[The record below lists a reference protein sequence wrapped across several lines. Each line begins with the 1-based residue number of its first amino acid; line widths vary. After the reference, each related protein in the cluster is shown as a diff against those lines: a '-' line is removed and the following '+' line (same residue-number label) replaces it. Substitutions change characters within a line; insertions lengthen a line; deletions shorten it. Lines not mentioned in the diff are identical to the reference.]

1 MGEVV
6 ILNVETCLPIPPERV
21 FNGAIKANL
30 ERCLVI
36 GKTQDGELWV
46 GASVAYYADVLMLI
60 ERARAF
66 VIRQVDGSE

>member
-6 ILNVETCLPIPPERV
+6 ILEVETTLPIPSERV
-21 FNGAIKANL
+21 LNGALKADL

-36 GKTQDGELWV
+36 GKTQEGELWV
-46 GASVAYYADVLMLI
+46 GSSVASYGDVLMLI

-66 VIRQVDGSE
+66 VIRQVDG